1 MNNGE
6 RIEWRRKFLVE
17 GLPEPLT
24 RASSHLQYHD
34 NYIHDTRLR
43 LRTDRKPETKEM
55 LYVLQRIVD
64 DAKDGIP
71 FRRVSEIFMTEREY
85 AQFQIFEGNEI
96 RKNRYFHEMDGVEY
110 AYDIYIGKLWGL
122 TTVQAVFEDAEAM
135 SAYIPR
141 PEFLLEVTGVE
152 FFNGAELVG
161 KTIPDVR
168 AKIAELTGSAA
179 NAWAETQTG

>member
-43 LRTDRKPETKEM
+43 LRTDRDPDTKEL
-55 LYVLQRIVD
+55 LYVLQRIED
-64 DAKDGIP
+64 DAEDGVP
-71 FRRVSEIFMTEREY
+71 FRRISELYMTEGEY
-85 AQFQIFEGNEI
+85 ARFQIFEGDEI
-96 RKNRYFHEMDGVEY
+96 RKNRYFHEIEGVEY
-110 AYDIYIGKLWGL
+110 SYDVYIGALWGL
-122 TTVQAVFEDAEAM
+122 NTVQVFFDSAEAM
-135 SAYIPR
+135 KTYTPR

-152 FFNGAELVG
+152 FFNGSSLFNKNISDLQE
-161 KTIPDVR
+161 
-168 AKIAELTGSAA
+168 KIAELSGSAVSA
-179 NAWAETQTG
+179 

>member
-43 LRTDRKPETKEM
+43 LRTDRNPDTKEW
-55 LYVLQRIVD
+55 LYVLQRIED
-64 DAKDGIP
+64 DTKDGAP
-71 FRRVSEIFMTEREY
+71 FRRIAELYMAEREY

-96 RKNRYFHEMDGVEY
+96 RKNRYFHKIGGVEY
-110 AYDIYIGKLWGL
+110 AYDVYIGELWGL
-122 TTVQAVFEDAEAM
+122 NTVQAFFDSAEAM
-135 SAYIPR
+135 KAYLPR
-141 PEFLLEVTGVE
+141 QEFLLEVTGVE
-152 FFNGAELVG
+152 FFTGASLFD
-161 KTIPDVR
+161 KNIADVQE
-168 AKIAELTGSAA
+168 KIAELTGSAA
-179 NAWAETQTG
+179 TTS